1 MEFDYVGVIIGDDM
15 RYENGIVVTDFTK
28 RARTDQSL
36 KEIKK
41 LYKENPELAKK
52 EADEIIKNIS
62 DINDTRY
69 ERLLCILYKSK
80 AGSLSEEMSGNTEE

>member
-1 MEFDYVGVIIGDDM
+1 M
-15 RYENGIVVTDFTK
+15 RYENGMVVTDFTK

-52 EADEIIKNIS
+52 EADEIIKKHI
-62 DINDTRY
+62 
-69 ERLLCILYKSK
+69 
-80 AGSLSEEMSGNTEE
+80 GH

>member
-1 MEFDYVGVIIGDDM
+1 MGVIIGDDM

-52 EADEIIKNIS
+52 EADEIIKKHI
-62 DINDTRY
+62 
-69 ERLLCILYKSK
+69 
-80 AGSLSEEMSGNTEE
+80 GH

>member
-69 ERLLCILYKSK
+69 ERLLCILYKLK

>member
-1 MEFDYVGVIIGDDM
+1 MGVIIGDDM

-69 ERLLCILYKSK
+69 ERLLCILYRSK